1 MTGCREARRSG
12 GIRHPWILALYA
24 AAMGILEAAVVVYLR
39 ALYYPD
45 GFGFPLGEIEP
56 PILRV
61 EIVRE
66 AMTLVMIGAVAV
78 LAAARPWS
86 RLVAFLIV
94 FGLWDIT
101 YYAGLKLFLAWPASL
116 VEPDILFLI
125 PKEWI
130 GPVLAPM
137 LVSLAWVVGGFL
149 LHDAR
154 PEELRMRATDWI
166 GGTLACGLILVS
178 FLVPVGPPEDPGF
191 LWSVFLAGLLLG
203 SGILA
208 RLRRNVHLAR
218 SSDGPGGAIPPKDP
232 PRSSR

>member
-1 MTGCREARRSG
+1 LTEPVAAPSKE
-12 GIRHPWILALYA
+12 GIRHPWILSAFA

-45 GFGFPLGEIEP
+45 GFGFPLGEIAP

-66 AMTLVMIGAVAV
+66 AMTLVMIG
-78 LAAARPWS
+78 S
-86 RLVAFLIV
+86 VAFLAASRAWPRWIAFLVV
-94 FGLWDIT
+94 FGLWDIF
-101 YYAGLKLFLAWPASL
+101 YYVGLKLFLAWPSSL

-137 LVSLAWVVGGFL
+137 LVSLVWVVGGFC

-154 PEELRMRATDWI
+154 PAELRMSVIDWL
-166 GGTLACGLILVS
+166 GGALGCGLILVS
-178 FLVPVGPPEDPGF
+178 FLVPVGTPEKPGF

-203 SGILA
+203 SGVMA
-208 RLRRNVHLAR
+208 RLRRNLVLAR
-218 SSDGPGGAIPPKDP
+218 RSDE
-232 PRSSR
+232 